1 MGSFKHGLALASAT
15 LLLWGCGT
23 FPLPKVYILGDPAR
37 SAPGVIDETGL
48 PHLELKTVTVPD
60 YLDTTDILRRSA
72 SNEVVTSPAGRW
84 GERVSLGIT
93 HALAI
98 DLAARL
104 PNIVIESRGA
114 YEPARRLLV
123 DVERF
128 EIGAD
133 GRCTLTARWRI
144 TTADSKVAANS
155 EQGSFIVAATATS
168 DAAVTLAM
176 TSAIDQ
182 LAARIAVT
190 VSRAASDVS
199 AAARPSA

>member
-1 MGSFKHGLALASAT
+1 MIGSFRQGFALASAA
-15 LLLWGCGT
+15 LLLSGCGT
-23 FPLPKVYILGDPAR
+23 FPLPKVYILGDQAR
-37 SAPGVIDETGL
+37 STPGVTDEAGL

-72 SNEVVTSPAGRW
+72 SNEVITSATGRW
-84 GERVSLGIT
+84 GERVSIGIT
-93 HALAI
+93 RALAI
-98 DLAARL
+98 DLAMRL
-104 PNIVIESRGA
+104 PNVVVESRGA

-128 EIGAD
+128 EIGED
-133 GRCTLTARWRI
+133 GRCTLTARWRV

-155 EQGSFIVAATATS
+155 ERGTFIVAATSATD
-168 DAAVTLAM
+168 DAVSLAM

-190 VSRAASDVS
+190 VGE
-199 AAARPSA
+199 PSL

>member
-1 MGSFKHGLALASAT
+1 MLMLC
-15 LLLWGCGT
+15 GCGT
-23 FPLPKVYILGDPAR
+23 FPLPKVYILGDEAQPT
-37 SAPGVIDETGL
+37 PGVTDEAGL

-60 YLDTTDILRRSA
+60 YLDTTDILRRST
-72 SNEVVTSPAGRW
+72 SNEVVTSTTGRW
-84 GERVSLGIT
+84 GERVSVGLT
-93 HALAI
+93 RALRT

-104 PNIVIESRGA
+104 PNVVIESRGA

-128 EIGAD
+128 EIGED

-144 TTADSKVAANS
+144 TTADNKLASNS
-155 EQGSFIVAATATS
+155 EQGTFIVSGASTT
-168 DAAVTLAM
+168 DAAASTAM

-190 VSRAASDVS
+190 VATRSPENPGEPR
-199 AAARPSA
+199 